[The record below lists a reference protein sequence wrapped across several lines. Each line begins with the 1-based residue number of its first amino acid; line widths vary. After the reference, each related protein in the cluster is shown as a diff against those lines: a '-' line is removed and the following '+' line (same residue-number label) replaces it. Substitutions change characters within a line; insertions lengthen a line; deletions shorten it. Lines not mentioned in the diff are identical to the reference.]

1 MTIATDYFD
10 RIAGHWTEKYQH
22 DGFFRRRL
30 ETVLSWL
37 DGEPAATSILDF
49 GCGSGVLM
57 DALLE
62 GGRTVTGVD
71 ASPGM
76 IETAQVLL
84 RSDASRGRYTLEL
97 IDPGHFAGR
106 YLGTVYAG
114 VVCLGVLEYVP
125 NPSTL
130 LARLAAVVAPG
141 GVLILSVP
149 NRSSLLRLIETTV
162 YRHPTFFR
170 RLPVFAHLTGADTYR
185 RFQIQQFTL
194 SQLSRIL
201 ASAGLQLEEARY
213 QVAPRPLQ
221 ALDRH
226 RLVGMTVLAK
236 YRKAHV
242 DGQPPACARI
252 AVSHAPQTAN
262 KLGKPLATSST

>member
-1 MTIATDYFD
+1 MTTAIDYFD
-10 RIAGHWTEKYQH
+10 RIAGRWTEKYQR
-22 DGFFRRRL
+22 DGFFRRRI

-37 DGEPAATSILDF
+37 AGEPAATSILDF

-62 GGRTVTGVD
+62 CGRTVTGVD

-76 IETAQVLL
+76 IETAQAHLSS
-84 RSDASRGRYTLEL
+84 RASRGPYTLEL

-106 YLGTVYAG
+106 YLRTVYAG

-125 NPSTL
+125 NASNL
-130 LARLAAVVAPG
+130 LARLASVVAPS

-149 NRSSLLRLIETTV
+149 NRSSLLRMVETTV
-162 YRHPTFFR
+162 YKHPALFR
-170 RLPVFAHLTGADTYR
+170 RVPFFAHLTVADSYR

-194 SQLSRIL
+194 SQLSRVL

-213 QVAPRPLQ
+213 QVAPAPLQ
-221 ALDRH
+221 VLDRH
-226 RLVGMTVLAK
+226 RLIGMTVLAK
-236 YRKAHV
+236 YRKATTLE
-242 DGQPPACARI
+242 GRGA
-252 AVSHAPQTAN
+252 
-262 KLGKPLATSST
+262 